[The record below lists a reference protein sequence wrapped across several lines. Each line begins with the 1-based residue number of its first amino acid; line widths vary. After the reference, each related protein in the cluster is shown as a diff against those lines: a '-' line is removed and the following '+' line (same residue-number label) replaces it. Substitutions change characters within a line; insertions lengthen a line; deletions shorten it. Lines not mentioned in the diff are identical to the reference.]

1 MDASQNDSPRD
12 VPTTATDGT
21 ATSADG
27 VRIRFRV
34 EGHGVAVLLLHGFS
48 DSLDSWWEVG
58 VAPVLARTFRVVALD
73 LRGHGGSDKPSD
85 PARYRDEHRAAD
97 VVAVLDAIGER
108 SSYLVGYSMGGWTA
122 LAVARLV
129 PARVRALAIG
139 GAHPYAQ
146 SLGLV
151 RQAVAAG
158 ADTWLSVVAASWGTL
173 PEGFVARFA
182 RNDPVALAAAVA
194 EDRPDVSNGLHAT
207 SPTLWFAGDRDPMR
221 RRVER
226 AAAAY
231 GGRFVLIPD
240 ADHFTALASPLLAT
254 TLRDFLA
261 NTTHITKG
269 EHP

>member
-1 MDASQNDSPRD
+1 MPYSWRRKEDRMDASQNDSPRD

-129 PARVRALAIG
+129 PARCAR
-139 GAHPYAQ
+139 
-146 SLGLV
+146 S
-151 RQAVAAG
+151 RSAG
-158 ADTWLSVVAASWGTL
+158 APRTPRDLGVVARRAPRAGT
-173 PEGFVARFA
+173 
-182 RNDPVALAAAVA
+182 
-194 EDRPDVSNGLHAT
+194 
-207 SPTLWFAGDRDPMR
+207 AGS
-221 RRVER
+221 
-226 AAAAY
+226 ACA
-231 GGRFVLIPD
+231 
-240 ADHFTALASPLLAT
+240 
-254 TLRDFLA
+254 
-261 NTTHITKG
+261 
-269 EHP
+269 

>member
-1 MDASQNDSPRD
+1 MPYRWRRKEDRMDASQNDSPRD

-34 EGHGVAVLLLHGFS
+34 EAHGVAVLLLHGFP

-139 GAHPYAQ
+139 GGPPSPPGAGP
-146 SLGLV
+146 V
-151 RQAVAAG
+151 RPAPPAG
-158 ADTWLSVVAASWGTL
+158 RAAS
-173 PEGFVARFA
+173 
-182 RNDPVALAAAVA
+182 
-194 EDRPDVSNGLHAT
+194 
-207 SPTLWFAGDRDPMR
+207 
-221 RRVER
+221 
-226 AAAAY
+226 
-231 GGRFVLIPD
+231 
-240 ADHFTALASPLLAT
+240 
-254 TLRDFLA
+254 
-261 NTTHITKG
+261 
-269 EHP
+269 